1 MPVLKL
7 DLEEI
12 NAARRDL
19 TGLRDAQRAAS
30 AALLQAQ
37 SVLESLV
44 SRGANQRQRA
54 QQQASIDRLSAQ
66 VREGKTGTRE
76 RISQIAALSEK
87 LRMRQEDPAHL
98 VQSLSTHQPVMLM
111 PVAVQTRYTEDTKQ
125 LLIRVYPDALH
136 TMAHEPGLTLAELED
151 GKAYWRLRFATPIDS
166 ASPWAEIARRH
177 RPARAA
183 WIVRQVQPTNLAE
196 LDDTLNTSEL
206 QATFNDEAVVMA
218 DPKAQAVY
226 ATALPDRFVAIGF
239 QRRDQGEVEV
249 FRVWGSAVPDL
260 LPMSPVFDAAQANAP
275 APAPAPEAP
284 EEYDAFGDEL
294 AWMLN
299 FDEAVKNGMG
309 IRVTERDLRRGGRL
323 HGGLSKLIVLG
334 VDWTQSPNSAAE
346 LVAELL
352 DSHQS
357 SAGLKF
363 VPQGTPTNN
372 TSAARAN
379 YAEDGGDLNTALN
392 PTAAAARAA
401 VVADELSAAGAR
413 FQQFLGLPKELFD
426 AGLIPGG
433 DLQEGA
439 TAGHMLNALW
449 KSTLGY
455 TLRHFWNPIDSAQ
468 SLLSDSS
475 IDQLRAWCVRYL
487 RPSGPLSALRVGK
500 QPYGILPVTARGYV
514 AHANAPLEREVA
526 QAATWFRGCFERVQH
541 KVPTLQNPSA
551 ESLHQVLAM
560 QPWSVAKNYW
570 QVMGPAA
577 AQNFPELKTFAAW
590 QSQFMALNLEQL
602 LIGKS
607 ITANLPFVATCTVVP
622 KAHSLNGVPWVMR
635 DIDNATR
642 ELEGAARL
650 PADGNFIAA
659 LLKILTTPATNVR
672 AQNLARQNA
681 VSLLEAMLAFAA
693 DEEFLSAGH
702 RLLLE
707 HLQRLPNFTATMKAS
722 AQRMRV
728 SEYVGTDNT
737 QMMGDQHVIGHAK
750 AVLGL
755 QLAGT
760 TGTDTVEEF
769 IGAKLSTVK
778 LNFPEHMSNIA
789 SFNDSL
795 AALQDRPVA
804 ELSMAFRTTLDLYA
818 HRLDAWITSL
828 ATRRLDQMRDSAPKG
843 LHIGA
848 FGVVENLVPDSQQQ
862 GNQTLDSLGYVHAP
876 SLQQATTA
884 AILRSGHVANRQH
897 GSDVFNSDLRSR
909 RVKRAKRLLEGM
921 ANGQSM
927 AALTGY
933 RFERGLRDA
942 SLSQHILEYRK
953 QFPFAPAGTAA
964 ADQPKEAISTRD
976 VVDGVR
982 LLHAYRTG
990 GTGGAGGMAAVR
1002 PAVGVPVSDDPK
1014 TQIILNDLLDQMD
1027 AVSDLLISESV
1038 FQMVGGN
1045 LDGASAAMTAI
1056 DKQERPPDT
1065 RVADTPH
1072 SVRGYTQRVVV
1083 ALSSGDAGAW
1093 QSPDLA
1099 AQDLLA
1105 QLEPRLNAW
1114 LARLLGDPARYVFYA
1129 RVLRRERVINPRLAS
1144 PTDSWKDT
1152 GNTVSVSLPE
1162 LGMSP
1167 LWLVLNGESEQA
1179 GQGSGQSAVQ
1189 ERLATLLGVKAGA
1202 KFPGVKGDEL
1212 ALVLEANAPA
1222 DAAEGSLGLVA
1233 FESFAWLLRRLLN
1246 KSRPLRRMDM
1256 VLAKDGVETAALL
1269 ADGDFAGVD
1278 LPELKARLLV
1288 ADSAAQTVLDALT
1301 AALPLASLDLDGVA
1315 ALDPKAASS
1324 MALFTAIQGALQQAY
1339 QLGWRSALATGAVPE
1354 VGRNAQGEQVLPAD
1368 SLVLVVAR
1376 GRALFSEVSARR
1388 DAAPVPADLDKDGNA
1403 VAQGTQAALAVARIQ
1418 AIVGKDFPVLP
1429 RFTLGAYAVEAAAT
1443 LGDRDSL
1450 LGLADLKNDQAT
1462 IAGWLPKL
1470 ACVREATALLSDVL
1484 TAAEGLGGRTG
1495 YEPAID
1501 DLKLFQFPRSATA
1514 HWAALPPA
1522 EKQVLRGVVAVVAH
1536 APGALNSL
1544 AADDA
1549 LAGLYIDEWMESI
1562 PSLNETTGLGFHF
1575 DAPGARPPQSI
1586 LLAVPADSAVP
1597 AWTLDALLGTVQ
1609 EALALAKLR
1618 AVRAQDLEGL
1628 GLILPGIY
1636 LSNNYERDV
1645 PSIDFSQLIVSSMTA
1660 LRAEAH
1666 IGNAAARAVMATGK
1680 SVLSD

>member
-7 DLEEI
+7 DLSEF

-19 TGLRDAQRAAS
+19 GELRSAQRASSAS
-30 AALLQAQ
+30 LFQAQ
-37 SVLESLV
+37 TDLELLS
-44 SRGANQRQRA
+44 SSGADERQLA
-54 QQQASIDRLSAQ
+54 QQQAVVDQLNKQ
-66 VREGKTGTRE
+66 VRESKAGTRG
-76 RISQIAALSEK
+76 QIGKIAKLSETLRKRQENPALLVQALST
-87 LRMRQEDPAHL
+87 Q
-98 VQSLSTHQPVMLM
+98 QPVMLM
-111 PVAVQTRYTEDTKQ
+111 PVAVQTRYTKDTQQ
-125 LLIRVYPDALH
+125 LMIRIYPDALH
-136 TMAHEPGLTLAELED
+136 TMAHEPGLTPAEVEA
-151 GKAYWRLRFATPIDS
+151 GKEYWRLRFATPIDS
-166 ASPWAEIARRH
+166 QSPWAEIARRY

-196 LDDTLNTSEL
+196 LDDTLATSQL
-206 QATFNDEAVVMA
+206 QPTFNDEAVVMA

-239 QRRDQGEVEV
+239 QNRPSVQGTGEVEV

-260 LPMSPVFDAAQANAP
+260 LPMSPVLDPAQANAP
-275 APAPAPEAP
+275 PPDKPED
-284 EEYDAFGDEL
+284 YDAFGDDL
-294 AWMLN
+294 AWMVN
-299 FDEAVKNGMG
+299 FDEAVKLGMG
-309 IRVTERDLRRGGRL
+309 LRVTPNDLRNGAKMSDGVA
-323 HGGLSKLIVLG
+323 KIIVLG
-334 VDWTQSPNSAAE
+334 VDWTQTPDSAAE

-352 DSHQS
+352 DNHQS
-357 SAGLKF
+357 AAGLKF

-372 TSAARAN
+372 TSGARSG
-379 YAEDGGDLNTALN
+379 YAEKGGDLNAALN
-392 PTAAAARAA
+392 PTTAAARAA

-468 SLLSDSS
+468 SLLSDDA
-475 IDQLRAWCVRYL
+475 IEQLRAWCVRYL

-500 QPYGILPVTARGYV
+500 QPYGILPITARGYV
-514 AHANAPLEREVA
+514 PHANAPLEREVA
-526 QAATWFRGCFERVQH
+526 QAATWFRSNFEWVQH
-541 KVPTLQNPSA
+541 KVPTLQDPSS

-577 AQNFPELKTFAAW
+577 AKNFPELQTHATW
-590 QSQFMALNLEQL
+590 QSQFMAASLEQL
-602 LIGKS
+602 LIGKPVKE
-607 ITANLPFVATCTVVP
+607 TLPFVATCTVVP
-622 KAHSLNGVPWVMR
+622 KANSLNGVPWVMR
-635 DIDNATR
+635 DPANAAR
-642 ELEGAARL
+642 ELEGDATL
-650 PADGNFIAA
+650 PADSNFIAA

-672 AQNLARQNA
+672 AQILARQNA

-693 DEEFLSAGH
+693 DEEFFNAGE
-702 RLLLE
+702 RLLRA
-707 HLQRLPNFTATMKAS
+707 HLQSLAAFTPTMKVA

-728 SEYVGTDNT
+728 SEYVGTDRS
-737 QMMGDQHVIGHAK
+737 QLMGDQHVVSHAK

-760 TGTDTVEEF
+760 TGSLTVEEA
-769 IGAKLSTVK
+769 IGSKLSKLK
-778 LNFPEHMSNIA
+778 LNLPEHMSNIA

-848 FGVVENLVPDSQQQ
+848 FGVVENLIPDSQQEGDQ
-862 GNQTLDSLGYVHAP
+862 AQDSLGYVHAP
-876 SLQQATTA
+876 SLQQATAA
-884 AILRSGHVANRQH
+884 AILRSGHVANRHH
-897 GSDVFNSDLRSR
+897 GDDVFNIDLRSR
-909 RVKRAKRLLEGM
+909 RVKRAKRLLEGL

-927 AALTGY
+927 AALLGY
-933 RFERGLRDA
+933 RFERGLRDS

-953 QFPFAPAGTAA
+953 QFPFAPAGPAA
-964 ADQPKEAISTRD
+964 SDQPKEAISARD

-982 LLHAYRTG
+982 LLAAFRTG
-990 GTGGAGGMAAVR
+990 GMTAVR
-1002 PAVGVPVSDDPK
+1002 PLIGVPASDDPK
-1014 TQIILNDLLDQMD
+1014 TKVILDDLLDQMD

-1038 FQMVGGN
+1038 FQMAGGN

-1065 RVADTPH
+1065 RVVDTPH

-1083 ALSSGDAGAW
+1083 ALSSSDSGAW
-1093 QSPDLA
+1093 PAEDLSS
-1099 AQDLLA
+1099 QM
-1105 QLEPRLNAW
+1105 EPRLNAW
-1114 LARLLGDPARYVFYA
+1114 LARLLGNPARYVFNA
-1129 RVLRRERVINPRLAS
+1129 RVLRRTRVDNPAPAK
-1144 PTDSWKDT
+1144 PTDTWNDSGK
-1152 GNTVSVSLPE
+1152 TVSVSLTE

-1167 LWLVLNGESEQA
+1167 LWLVLNSESEQP

-1189 ERLATLLGVKAGA
+1189 ERLAILLGVKASA
-1202 KFPGVKGDEL
+1202 QFPEVKGDEL

-1288 ADSAAQTVLDALT
+1288 ADTAAQAVLDALA
-1301 AALPLASLDLDGVA
+1301 AALPPASLDLDGVA
-1315 ALDPKAASS
+1315 ALDPNAASS
-1324 MALFTAIQGALQQAY
+1324 KAMFTAIQAALQQAY
-1339 QLGWRSALATGAVPE
+1339 ELGWRSALATGAVPE
-1354 VGRNAQGEQVLPAD
+1354 VGRNAQGELVLPAD
-1368 SLVLVVAR
+1368 SLLLVVAR
-1376 GRALFSEVSARR
+1376 GRALFNEVNARR
-1388 DAAPVPADLDKDGNA
+1388 DAAPAPTEVDKDGNA

-1429 RFTLGAYAVEAAAT
+1429 RFTLGAYATEAAAT
-1443 LGDRDSL
+1443 LADRDTL
-1450 LGLADLKNDQAT
+1450 LGIADLKNDQAT

-1484 TAAEGLGGRTG
+1484 TATEGLGQRTG
-1495 YEPAID
+1495 FESGVD
-1501 DLKLFQFPRSATA
+1501 DLKLMQFPRNATA

-1536 APGALNSL
+1536 APNALNSIS
-1544 AADDA
+1544 ADDA

-1562 PSLNETTGLGFHF
+1562 PSLEETTGLGFHF

-1597 AWTLDALLGTVQ
+1597 AWTLDALLRTVQ

-1618 AVRAQDLEGL
+1618 AVRPQDLEGL

-1645 PSIDFSQLIVSSMTA
+1645 PSVDFSKLIMTSLQT
-1660 LRAEAH
+1660 LRASAN
-1666 IGNAAARAVMATGK
+1666 IGSASARAVMATGK
-1680 SVLSD
+1680 AVVSD

>member
-7 DLEEI
+7 DLKEI

-19 TGLRDAQRAAS
+19 AELRGAQRAAS
-30 AALLQAQ
+30 AQLLQAQ
-37 SVLESLV
+37 SDLERLLGN
-44 SRGANQRQRA
+44 GADEQQRA
-54 QQQASIDRLSAQ
+54 RQEAVVEQLSQQ
-66 VREGKTGTRE
+66 VREGNASTRG
-76 RISQIAALSEK
+76 QIGKIAKLSETLRKRQENPALLVQALST
-87 LRMRQEDPAHL
+87 Q
-98 VQSLSTHQPVMLM
+98 QPVMLM
-111 PVAVQTRYTEDTKQ
+111 PVAVQTRYTKDTQQ
-125 LLIRVYPDALH
+125 LMIRVYPDALH
-136 TMAHEPGLTLAELED
+136 TMAHEPGLTPAELEA
-151 GKAYWRLRFATPIDS
+151 GKEYWRLRFATPIDS
-166 ASPWAEIARRH
+166 QSPWAEIARRY

-183 WIVRQVQPTNLAE
+183 WIVRQVRPTNLNE
-196 LDDTLNTSEL
+196 LDDTLSTSQL
-206 QATFNDEAVVMA
+206 QPSFNDEAVVMA

-239 QRRDQGEVEV
+239 SDGMLHDQEI

-260 LPMSPVFDAAQANAP
+260 LPMSPALDPAQANAP
-275 APAPAPEAP
+275 PPDAPED
-284 EEYDAFGDEL
+284 YDAFGDDL
-294 AWMLN
+294 AWMVN
-299 FDEAVKNGMG
+299 FDAAVKLGMG
-309 IRVTERDLRRGGRL
+309 LRVTQNDLRNGAKMSDGVA
-323 HGGLSKLIVLG
+323 KIIVLG
-334 VDWTQSPNSAAE
+334 VDWTQTPDSAAE
-346 LVAELL
+346 LIAELL
-352 DSHQS
+352 DNHQS
-357 SAGLKF
+357 AAGLKF

-372 TSAARAN
+372 TSGARSG
-379 YAEDGGDLNTALN
+379 YAEKGGDLNTALN

-413 FQQFLGLPKELFD
+413 FQEFLGLPKELFD

-468 SLLSDSS
+468 SLLSDAA
-475 IDQLRAWCVRYL
+475 IEQLRAWCVRYL

-500 QPYGILPVTARGYV
+500 QPYGILPITARAYV
-514 AHANAPLEREVA
+514 PHANAPLEREVA
-526 QAATWFRGCFERVQH
+526 QAVTWFRGNFEWVQH
-541 KVPTLQNPSA
+541 KVPTLQDPSS

-577 AQNFPELKTFAAW
+577 AKNFPDLQMHATW
-590 QSQFMALNLEQL
+590 QSRFMAASLERL
-602 LIGKS
+602 LVGKPDNQ
-607 ITANLPFVATCTVVP
+607 TLPFVATCTVVP
-622 KAHSLNGVPWVMR
+622 KAHSLNGVPWVMT
-635 DIDNATR
+635 DPNNATR
-642 ELEGAARL
+642 ELEGDAKL
-650 PADGNFIAA
+650 PADSNFIAA

-672 AQNLARQNA
+672 AQIVARQNA

-693 DEEFLSAGH
+693 DEEFLNSGQQVL
-702 RLLLE
+702 RE
-707 HLQRLPNFTATMKAS
+707 HLQRLPNLTAAMKVS
-722 AQRMRV
+722 AQRMRTA
-728 SEYVGTDNT
+728 EYVGTDTT
-737 QMMGDQHVIGHAK
+737 QLIGDQHAIGHAK

-755 QLAGT
+755 QLKGT
-760 TGTDTVEEF
+760 TGSLTVEEF
-769 IGAKLSTVK
+769 VGAKLSKVGVN
-778 LNFPEHMSNIA
+778 LPEHMSNIA

-795 AALQDRPVA
+795 AALQDRSVA

-848 FGVVENLVPDSQQQ
+848 FGIVENLVPDSQQEGDQ
-862 GNQTLDSLGYVHAP
+862 AQDSLGYVHAP
-876 SLQQATTA
+876 SLQQATAA
-884 AILRSGHVANRQH
+884 AILRSGHVANRHH
-897 GSDVFNSDLRSR
+897 GQDVFNIDLRSR
-909 RVKRAKRLLEGM
+909 RVKRAKRLLEGL

-927 AALTGY
+927 AALLGY

-953 QFPFAPAGTAA
+953 QFPLKPTGPAAV
-964 ADQPKEAISTRD
+964 DQPQEAISARD
-976 VVDGVR
+976 AVDGVR
-982 LLHAYRTG
+982 LLHAFRT
-990 GTGGAGGMAAVR
+990 GGMAAVR
-1002 PAVGVPVSDDPK
+1002 PFIGVPASDDAK
-1014 TQIILNDLLDQMD
+1014 TKPILDDLLDQMD

-1038 FQMVGGN
+1038 FQMAGGN
-1045 LDGASAAMTAI
+1045 LDGASATMTAI

-1083 ALSSGDAGAW
+1083 ALSSSDAGAW
-1093 QSPDLA
+1093 PS
-1099 AQDLLA
+1099 QDLSA

-1114 LARLLGDPARYVFYA
+1114 LARLLGNPARYVFNA
-1129 RVLRRERVINPRLAS
+1129 RVLKRTRVENPAPAK
-1144 PTDSWKDT
+1144 PTDTWNDSGT
-1152 GNTVSVSLPE
+1152 AVSVSLTE

-1167 LWLVLNGESEQA
+1167 LWLVLNSESEQP

-1189 ERLATLLGVKAGA
+1189 ERVGTLLGVKASA
-1202 KFPGVKGDEL
+1202 QFPGVNGDEL

-1256 VLAKDGVETAALL
+1256 VLAKDGVETTALL

-1278 LPELKARLLV
+1278 LPELKQRLMV
-1288 ADSAAQTVLDALT
+1288 ADLNAQAVLNALT
-1301 AALPLASLDLDGVA
+1301 TALPAASMSLEDVA

-1324 MALFTAIQGALQQAY
+1324 LAMFTAVQGALQQAY
-1339 QLGWRSALATGAVPE
+1339 ELGWRSALATGAVSE
-1354 VGRNAQGEQVLPAD
+1354 LGRNAQGEQVLPAD
-1368 SLVLVVAR
+1368 SLLLAVAR

-1388 DAAPVPADLDKDGNA
+1388 DAAPAPTDLDKDGNP
-1403 VAQGTQAALAVARIQ
+1403 VAQGTQATLAVARIQ

-1429 RFTLGAYAVEAAAT
+1429 RFSLGAYATEAAAT
-1443 LGDRDSL
+1443 LADRDTL
-1450 LGLADLKNDQAT
+1450 LGITDLKNDQAT

-1484 TAAEGLGGRTG
+1484 TAAEGLGQRTG
-1495 YEPAID
+1495 FESGAD
-1501 DLKLFQFPRSATA
+1501 DLKLLQFPRNADA

-1536 APGALNSL
+1536 APDALNSI
-1544 AADDA
+1544 AADDT
-1549 LAGLYIDEWMESI
+1549 LAGLYVDEWMESI
-1562 PSLNETTGLGFHF
+1562 PSLQETTGLGFHF

-1618 AVRAQDLEGL
+1618 AVRPQDLEGL

-1636 LSNNYERDV
+1636 LSNNYQRDV
-1645 PSIDFSQLIVSSMTA
+1645 PSVDFSQLITHSMTA
-1660 LRAEAH
+1660 LRADAK
-1666 IGNAAARAVMATGK
+1666 IGNAAARAVMASGK
-1680 SVLSD
+1680 AVVSD